1 MMKNRYEAFTKNL
14 LECKDM
20 FRYFCIYY
28 RYDGEQKCVPLV
40 VDKMNK
46 INLDPKEKIERIEGR
61 PVRLRF
67 RELGPWL
74 RLMDDF
80 ICNDPTLKIM
90 IVDWEAYDKT
100 KVVVAVGQNSK
111 WTIRANYS
119 QALSQVLVGNL
130 NSKVS
135 LLNAS

>member
-1 MMKNRYEAFTKNL
+1 MMKNSYEAFTKNRR
-14 LECKDM
+14 ECIDM
-20 FRYFCIYY
+20 FRYFGIYY
-28 RYDGEQKCVPLV
+28 RYNGEQKCVPLV

-46 INLDPKEKIERIEGR
+46 INLDPKKKIEKIEGR

-135 LLNAS
+135 LLHAS